1 MFCCIAGI
9 SEPEIERQ
17 KVLLTVKLNILE
29 AQAYQ
34 MAGRVFSLTSPV
46 DVATVSACFKLTLLV
61 DILLDFPFNINLIDH
76 IYHHHHHVLYQVM
89 SLQTTN
95 VALYKCSCFHILKF
109 VHDIILGCGVSF
121 LWPPHPHYS

>member
-17 KVLLTVKLNILE
+17 KALLTTKLNILE

-34 MAGRVFSLTSPV
+34 MAGRVFSLTSPI
-46 DVATVSACFKLTLLV
+46 DVATVSVCFQLTLLV
-61 DILLDFPFNINLIDH
+61 DILLDFPFNITLIDH

-89 SLQTTN
+89 SLKSQRC
-95 VALYKCSCFHILKF
+95 LI
-109 VHDIILGCGVSF
+109 
-121 LWPPHPHYS
+121 